1 MKNNIAFILAG
12 LLAGLVIAVFSV
24 FYLTPQVLLKETK
37 SGFDFE
43 TTIEKFEKAVIDGG
57 WKIPAKH
64 NLRETLLKSG
74 KSDVNNVLVFEI
86 CNPDL
91 AEKILLSEDEKLVSS
106 LLPCRVA
113 FYEKNDGN
121 VYFSRMNSGLLSR
134 VMGKITRVQM
144 KQAFDET
151 EEFLK
156 ALSIN

>member
-12 LLAGLVIAVFSV
+12 LLIGLIIATVSVI
-24 FYLTPQVLLKETK
+24 YLTPHVLLKETK
-37 SGFDFE
+37 SKFTFE
-43 TTIEKFEKAVIDGG
+43 TTIEKFEKAVTEGG

-106 LLPCRVA
+106 FLPCRVA

-121 VYFSRMNSGLLSR
+121 VYFSRMNSGLLAR
-134 VMGKITRVQM
+134 VIGKVTRLQM
-144 KQAFDET
+144 KLAFDET

-156 ALSIN
+156 TLSIN